1 MAPVVES
8 VNTQTATIGT
18 EHTLLTPTTAKTRVL
33 TVNLRNMTGS
43 DRVEI
48 RVYNKTLSTDSI
60 LTSTNTHLVYL
71 ATFAGVI
78 SDPVVQTVPIP
89 VAYGCLF
96 SLKQT
101 AGTGRAFDWHVVTL
115 D

>member
-33 TVNLRNMTGS
+33 TVNLRNLVGV

-48 RVYNKTLSTDSI
+48 RVYNKTISTDSLI
-60 LTSTNTHLVYL
+60 TGTTTHLAYL
-71 ATFAGVI
+71 ATFSGAI
-78 SDPVVQTVPIP
+78 PDPVVQTVPIP

-101 AGTGRAFDWHVVTL
+101 AGTGRTFDWHVVTL